1 LGHSEHEPLALGVS
15 QHLVQMTVEA
25 ATALSVPPLG
35 LVKMED
41 RKRASA
47 SDHHDDS
54 APPAKRQAT
63 NVNGPVAE
71 PAADAVNFGTH
82 GSSWTVEL
90 EVRDSSLT
98 RTSSPE
104 DPIITNTDDL
114 QRYQK
119 DALLRKM
126 KEYKRENTQLE
137 SRLADLQKIQ
147 KLVHEHLFTND
158 ILMAKVCCSCSLVG
172 ILWLTV
178 ICRRTISPQ
187 SERAISNWLAHKQVL

>member
-1 LGHSEHEPLALGVS
+1 
-15 QHLVQMTVEA
+15 MTVEA
-25 ATALSVPPLG
+25 PTVLSVPPLG

-63 NVNGPVAE
+63 NVNGPVTE

-90 EVRDSSLT
+90 EVRSRSLT
-98 RTSSPE
+98 IPLSPE
-104 DPIITNTDDL
+104 IPVITNTDDL
-114 QRYQK
+114 QKYQK

-147 KLVHEHLFTND
+147 KLVHGHLFTND
-158 ILMAKVCCSCSLVG
+158 IFMAKVCCSCHLVG
-172 ILWLTV
+172 VSWLTLK
-178 ICRRTISPQ
+178 CRPMI
-187 SERAISNWLAHKQVL
+187 

>member
-1 LGHSEHEPLALGVS
+1 MGVS
-15 QHLVQMTVEA
+15 RHLAQMTVEA
-25 ATALSVPPLG
+25 ATALSAPPLG

-71 PAADAVNFGTH
+71 PAADVVNFGTH

-90 EVRDSSLT
+90 EVRNRSLT
-98 RTSSPE
+98 RAPSPE
-104 DPIITNTDDL
+104 IPIITNINDL

-119 DALLRKM
+119 DALLRKL
-126 KEYKRENTQLE
+126 KEYKRENAQLE
-137 SRLADLQKIQ
+137 SRLADLQKVQ

-158 ILMAKVCCSCSLVG
+158 VFMAKVCCSCPLVEA
-172 ILWLTV
+172 
-178 ICRRTISPQ
+178 S
-187 SERAISNWLAHKQVL
+187 

>member
-1 LGHSEHEPLALGVS
+1 
-15 QHLVQMTVEA
+15 MTVEA
-25 ATALSVPPLG
+25 ATALSAPPLG
-35 LVKMED
+35 LVKMEE

-63 NVNGPVAE
+63 NVNGPIAE
-71 PAADAVNFGTH
+71 PAVDTVNFGTH

-90 EVRDSSLT
+90 EVRDRPLT
-98 RTSSPE
+98 RAPSPE
-104 DPIITNTDDL
+104 IPIITNIDDL
-114 QRYQK
+114 QKYQK

-158 ILMAKVCCSCSLVG
+158 IFMAKVCCSCLFVG
-172 ILWLTV
+172 TSWLTL
-178 ICRRTISPQ
+178 ICRRTISRQ
-187 SERAISNWLAHKQVL
+187 SKWATSNWWAHKQVH

>member
-1 LGHSEHEPLALGVS
+1 
-15 QHLVQMTVEA
+15 MTVEA
-25 ATALSVPPLG
+25 ATAPSVPPLG

-90 EVRDSSLT
+90 EVCDSSL
-98 RTSSPE
+98 E
-104 DPIITNTDDL
+104 IPIITNIDHV
-114 QRYQK
+114 QKYQK

-158 ILMAKVCCSCSLVG
+158 IFMAKVCCSLFFGRSLVADFD
-172 ILWLTV
+172 L
-178 ICRRTISPQ
+178 
-187 SERAISNWLAHKQVL
+187 

>member
-1 LGHSEHEPLALGVS
+1 
-15 QHLVQMTVEA
+15 MTVEA

-63 NVNGPVAE
+63 NVNGPVTE

-82 GSSWTVEL
+82 GSSWTIEL
-90 EVRDSSLT
+90 EVRDLSLT
-98 RTSSPE
+98 RASSP
-104 DPIITNTDDL
+104 DTNDL
-114 QRYQK
+114 QKYQK

-158 ILMAKVCCSCSLVG
+158 IIMAKVCCSCFLG
-172 ILWLTV
+172 
-178 ICRRTISPQ
+178 
-187 SERAISNWLAHKQVL
+187 

>member
-1 LGHSEHEPLALGVS
+1 
-15 QHLVQMTVEA
+15 MTVEA
-25 ATALSVPPLG
+25 ASAPSVPPLG

-90 EVRDSSLT
+90 EVRDSA
-98 RTSSPE
+98 PE
-104 DPIITNTDDL
+104 IPIITNIDHV
-114 QRYQK
+114 QKYQK

-158 ILMAKVCCSCSLVG
+158 IFMAKVCCPCPLVG
-172 ILWLTV
+172 AWWLTL
-178 ICRRTISPQ
+178 ICRRTI
-187 SERAISNWLAHKQVL
+187 